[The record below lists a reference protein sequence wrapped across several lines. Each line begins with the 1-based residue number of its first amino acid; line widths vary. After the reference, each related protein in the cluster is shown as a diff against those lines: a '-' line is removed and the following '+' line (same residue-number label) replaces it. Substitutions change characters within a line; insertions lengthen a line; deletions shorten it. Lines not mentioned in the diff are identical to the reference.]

1 LSSPAT
7 VEGLLISAVLRQQ
20 DHRTPLMEGVEKD
33 WFLTYF
39 SEWEWIQNYINRHH
53 KAPSK
58 SLFKVT
64 FPDFVIMKADDVE
77 YCVTEVK
84 NSFLRRSLLTLI
96 DFSVEKIKGGEEV
109 RTIINDAQRT
119 LMDLQVR
126 SEGSRNE
133 CDVLDDWQHT
143 YNEVARRYERVQER
157 GMAGVPTGF
166 ASLDSLTGGP
176 QAGDYWIVA
185 ARLGQ
190 GKTWTLIR
198 MASSAIY
205 KGMTVQYDALEQS
218 RAQIA
223 MRTHSFLSS
232 AHAKS
237 SFRSMDLMHG
247 QNFDLKEY
255 KEFLGNLKEEIK
267 GKLIVN
273 DTSRG
278 RLNPSMIA
286 AQIERNKPDI
296 VFIDYLTLMNTGGDD
311 YKAIAN
317 LSAEMKGIAMH
328 YQVPIVAAAQL
339 NRMAIG
345 NDIAGAEHLAGADAI
360 GQDADCVITMKQ
372 MSAHVIKM
380 KLAKFRHG
388 SDGQMWFNEFR
399 PNSGKFNEISGQEA
413 EEIMDEDKASQVL

>member
-1 LSSPAT
+1 VSSPAT
-7 VEGLLISAVLRQQ
+7 IESLFISAVLRQQ
-20 DHRTPLMEGVEKD
+20 DHKTPLIEGVEKD

-39 SEWEWIQNYINRHH
+39 SEWEWIHNYISRHH
-53 KAPSK
+53 KTPSK
-58 SLFKVT
+58 SLFKAT
-64 FPDFVIMKADDVE
+64 FPDFTVIKSDDVD
-77 YCVTEVK
+77 YCIGELKT
-84 NSFLRRSLLTLI
+84 SFLRRSLVQLI
-96 DFSVEKIKGGEEV
+96 DSSVEKMKSGNDVLG
-109 RTIINDAQRT
+109 IINHAQQS
-119 LMDLQVR
+119 LMQLQVR

-166 ASLDSLTGGP
+166 PTLDNLTGGP

-198 MASSAIY
+198 MASTALY

-247 QNFDLKEY
+247 QGFDLKEY
-255 KEFLGNLKEEIK
+255 KEFLGNLKEEIS

-286 AQIERNKPDI
+286 AQIERNRPDV

-311 YKAIAN
+311 WKAIAN

-328 YQVPIVAAAQL
+328 YQVPIVAAAQI
-339 NRMAIG
+339 NRTAIG
-345 NDIAGAEHLAGADAI
+345 TDVPGPEHLAGADAI
-360 GQDADCVITMKQ
+360 GQDADAVVTMKQ
-372 MSAHVIKM
+372 MSAHVVKM
-380 KLAKFRHG
+380 RLAKFRHG
-388 SDGQMWFNEFR
+388 SDGQTWYNEFR
-399 PNSGKFNEISGQEA
+399 PNSGRFDEISGQDA
-413 EEIMDEDKASQVL
+413 EEIMDEDKLNSAL